1 MSSVQ
6 ALREFIKQRLTAAA
20 GEIFTAFLQ
29 TIVQFEEEIDRQ
41 RKLLQIKWKHKVKL
55 HRTESLQQQMG
66 TQKMSSSVEQEE
78 HEAPHIK
85 EEEDLVAVTVT
96 GGEGDD
102 SHHSVRDWSTQRLT
116 AAAEEIFTLFQQTVL
131 QYEEEIGR
139 QCRMLEINWNPHIRL
154 HRTELQ
160 QDHDCRGEQ
169 LFKQETHCCLEQ
181 DDPEPPHIKEEEPGL
196 HQFKEEQ
203 EEPESS
209 QIKEHEELSASQKR
223 EQFIL
228 KFESETLK
236 VPSVEDRSDLSEA
249 QVPETERLLSQDS
262 EVHREKRHVDSE
274 SPPNAK
280 QKKLKVFH
288 RNSVNIFHVSKK
300 QAECEKLLCEE
311 TCEKTNDKKH
321 QLKVTDEKILYET
334 CGRSFRQPV
343 HKRTHTGEKP
353 HSCHTCGKSFR
364 FHSSLL
370 RHMTVHTG
378 EKPYSC
384 QTCGKRF
391 SQRAHFKLHMRTH
404 TGEKPHSC
412 HTCGK
417 SFRFH
422 SSLLRHMTVHTGEKP
437 YSCQTCGK
445 RFSQRAHFKLHM
457 RTHTGEKP
465 HSCGTCG
472 KSFSRQSHLKL
483 HMITHTGEKPH
494 SCETC
499 GKRFIQQRDM
509 KVHMITH
516 TGEKPYSS
524 ETCGKS
530 FSQQSHLKF
539 HMRIH
544 TGVKPYSCETCG
556 NRFMQRSSLS
566 RHISIHTGEKPY
578 SCETCGNNFRR
589 QNDLKVHMRTHT
601 GEKQYSCETC
611 GKGFMQRSS
620 LLRHILIHTGEKPY
634 SCETCGNSFRQRNSL
649 LRHISIHTGEKPNF
663 L

>member
-55 HRTESLQQQMG
+55 HRTVSPVLFHPAITVKPSHPSHQGLLSGFPPESLQQQMG

-288 RNSVNIFHVSKK
+288 RNI
-300 QAECEKLLCEE
+300 
-311 TCEKTNDKKH
+311 
-321 QLKVTDEKILYET
+321 
-334 CGRSFRQPV
+334 
-343 HKRTHTGEKP
+343 
-353 HSCHTCGKSFR
+353 KS
-364 FHSSLL
+364 H
-370 RHMTVHTG
+370 
-378 EKPYSC
+378 
-384 QTCGKRF
+384 
-391 SQRAHFKLHMRTH
+391 
-404 TGEKPHSC
+404 
-412 HTCGK
+412 
-417 SFRFH
+417 
-422 SSLLRHMTVHTGEKP
+422 
-437 YSCQTCGK
+437 
-445 RFSQRAHFKLHM
+445 
-457 RTHTGEKP
+457 
-465 HSCGTCG
+465 
-472 KSFSRQSHLKL
+472 
-483 HMITHTGEKPH
+483 
-494 SCETC
+494 
-499 GKRFIQQRDM
+499 
-509 KVHMITH
+509 
-516 TGEKPYSS
+516 
-524 ETCGKS
+524 
-530 FSQQSHLKF
+530 
-539 HMRIH
+539 
-544 TGVKPYSCETCG
+544 
-556 NRFMQRSSLS
+556 
-566 RHISIHTGEKPY
+566 
-578 SCETCGNNFRR
+578 
-589 QNDLKVHMRTHT
+589 
-601 GEKQYSCETC
+601 
-611 GKGFMQRSS
+611 
-620 LLRHILIHTGEKPY
+620 
-634 SCETCGNSFRQRNSL
+634 
-649 LRHISIHTGEKPNF
+649 
-663 L
+663 